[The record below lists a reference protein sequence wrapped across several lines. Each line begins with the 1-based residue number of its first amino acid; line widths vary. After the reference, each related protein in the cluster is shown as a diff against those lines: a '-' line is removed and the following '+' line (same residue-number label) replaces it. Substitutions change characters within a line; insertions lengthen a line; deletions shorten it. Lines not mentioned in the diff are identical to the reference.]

1 MKIFKSVDV
10 MIQLNLIVFGV
21 IIGVLNPNY
30 AIYSYF
36 IVGGWQLLS
45 CVIHG
50 VFPGHYNS
58 VQARKYYLLAL
69 LILILLGIM
78 VFISN
83 RFWNQEFLWTIF
95 YLYLFLL
102 LFFTPGMAIWYCY
115 ICFKE
120 LKLYQQKEWIQLR

>member
-69 LILILLGIM
+69 LILILLLLDIIDCLWFIRM
-78 VFISN
+78 V
-83 RFWNQEFLWTIF
+83 
-95 YLYLFLL
+95 LL
-102 LFFTPGMAIWYCY
+102 QG
-115 ICFKE
+115 
-120 LKLYQQKEWIQLR
+120 QKQLV